1 MSNLGKQW
9 VQDPLIMTP
18 KELTEHV
25 KGAIKDTPYKTT
37 MESIQREPSGQC
49 YDATCLVHGSMP
61 HGSHVAVYGGKHYNP
76 ESTNEADWYSNHFI
90 HHVPTTEGMHAVDLT
105 HRQFDKTADMPLI
118 EPLKKFQERSGM
130 KGFRTLSTPAEHA
143 DLYTEGKKT
152 RPFSKK
158 ISRALRRN
166 VT

>member
-25 KGAIKDTPYKTT
+25 KGAIKNTNYEHIKED
-37 MESIQREPSGQC
+37 PSGKC
-49 YDATCLVHGSMP
+49 YDATCLVHSSMP
-61 HGSHVAVYGGKHYNP
+61 HGSHVAVYGGKHHNP
-76 ESTNEADWYSNHFI
+76 ASTNEADWYSNHFI

-105 HRQFDKTADMPLI
+105 HRQFDKNAEMPLV
-118 EPLKKFQERSGM
+118 EPLKRYQERHQM
-130 KGFRTLSTPAEHA
+130 KGYRTLNTPAQHA
-143 DLYTEGKKT
+143 NLYTDSKKT

-158 ISRALRRN
+158 ISRALKRD
-166 VT
+166 VS